1 MLPFMWAP
9 GYVPGA
15 SGANSKKLIVSGKRE
30 LESCFGGPSCHC
42 LLELLPMNV
51 RVADKPKMKTPCY
64 I

>member
-1 MLPFMWAP
+1 MLPFMQTP

-15 SGANSKKLIVSGKRE
+15 SGANSKKLIVCGKRE
-30 LESCFGGPSCHC
+30 LESCFGGPSPC

-51 RVADKPKMKTPCY
+51 KVADKPKMKTHY